1 MCIKVLLLLLL
12 ILFVVFLLNRCEPI
26 NTNKKKENMDNTA
39 QYNNSSSGINSFFVG
54 NSDSNI
60 PMPTTNYLVQN
71 SSLELSN
78 SSLEPIQGQYQALSF
93 DNTVEGQPIQ
103 GQLINIRQQI
113 QGQPIEGQPIQG
125 QQIQGQPIEGQPIQ
139 GVLSNQSNSNFSN
152 QSNSIFSNQSNSN
165 FSNLSNSIFSNPSY
179 QSNSN
184 FSNQSNSII

>member
-78 SSLEPIQGQYQALSF
+78 SSLQPIQGQYQALSF

-113 QGQPIEGQPIQG
+113 QGQPIEGQPIEGQPIQG
-125 QQIQGQPIEGQPIQ
+125 QPIQGQPIEGQPIQ
-139 GVLSNQSNSNFSN
+139 GVL
-152 QSNSIFSNQSNSN
+152 SNQSNSN